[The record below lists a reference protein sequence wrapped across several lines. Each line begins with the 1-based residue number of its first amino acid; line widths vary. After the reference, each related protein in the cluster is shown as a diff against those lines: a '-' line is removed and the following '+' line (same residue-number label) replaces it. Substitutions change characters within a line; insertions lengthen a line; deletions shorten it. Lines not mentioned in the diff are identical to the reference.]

1 MPPVAASTP
10 QSPLV
15 AAARRQE
22 AAAWDALLKAQ
33 QLPLYAYVAE
43 LVRDRDAARDLVQET
58 FISAVKHIGSLR
70 EDDRF
75 VSWLFG
81 IAHQKCLQHFRRSR
95 RFWERFQEAP
105 GELDC
110 QIDEESADAREQLL
124 SSERTA
130 EFLSLLE
137 ALPPAQRSTLLLYVL
152 EDFSLEE
159 ISAITDVPLGTV
171 KSRLHHAKRAL
182 RELVE
187 EMP

>member
-1 MPPVAASTP
+1 MPPVAAPIP
-10 QSPLV
+10 QAPLV

-43 LVRDRDAARDLVQET
+43 LVRDREVARDLVQET
-58 FISAVKHIGSLR
+58 FIAAVKHIGSLR
-70 EDDRF
+70 EDGRF

-95 RFWERFQEAP
+95 RFWERFQESP
-105 GELDC
+105 EQLDT
-110 QIDEESADAREQLL
+110 QVDEEFADAREQLL
-124 SSERTA
+124 GAERTA

-137 ALPPAQRSTLLLYVL
+137 ALPPSQRSTLLLHVL

-159 ISAITDVPLGTV
+159 ISVITAVPLGTV